1 MVLFQ
6 TVRPVEVLRGWDA
19 IGLALGA
26 GGKAAK
32 RWAEEGAPVAIG
44 DDGIPR
50 AEKAELWTWYRLHYG
65 GKGRGKAKG

>member
-1 MVLFQ
+1 MVLSQ

-32 RWAEEGAPVAIG
+32 RWAEEGAPIALG
-44 DDGIPR
+44 EDGIPR
-50 AEKAELWTWYRLHYG
+50 GEKAELWAWYREQYG
-65 GKGRGKAKG
+65 LKGRGKARG